1 MSTNSLCL
9 TLLVC
14 DSACHIIIIVINY
27 YYYYFPQYLFFFFP
41 LLSALF
47 KGAGPGFQ
55 HPGDGLPGAET
66 TLDSAE
72 CRWGGCEKEV
82 WGALSVCV

>member
-9 TLLVC
+9 TLLVHG
-14 DSACHIIIIVINY
+14 SAHHHIIVVINY
-27 YYYYFPQYLFFFFP
+27 YYYYFPQYFIFSP
-41 LLSALF
+41 LSALF

-66 TLDSAE
+66 TLGSAE
-72 CRWGGCEKEV
+72 CRWGGCGKEV
-82 WGALSVCV
+82 WGVVCLCM